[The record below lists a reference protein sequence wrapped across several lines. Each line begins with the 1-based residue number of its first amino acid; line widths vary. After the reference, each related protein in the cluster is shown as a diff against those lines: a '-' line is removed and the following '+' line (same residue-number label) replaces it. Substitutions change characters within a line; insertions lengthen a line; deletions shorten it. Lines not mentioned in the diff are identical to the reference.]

1 MLLRFIF
8 VIALAACGSS
18 KQTQQANEPRTN
30 MQPGASDVRHGSG
43 NAHDATG
50 TTQWSGTYGP
60 PVYTDAGTR

>member
-18 KQTQQANEPRTN
+18 TSNSEPRTN
-30 MQPGASDVRHGSG
+30 MQPGAGDVRHGSG

-60 PVYTDAGTR
+60 PVYTDAGR